1 MSVHKMNKLD
11 AVSASSDT
19 IDFWCPCC
27 HGKQLQS
34 STAGLHCSACGQ
46 HFSITQDVPVLINDT
61 NSVFEASD
69 YIFKGS
75 YVGASYGSDED
86 LTKGF
91 RGMYRRTVARIS
103 EPGVATSEM
112 NADKAIDAVC
122 SFVSNPRI
130 LVIGAGVKRY
140 GQRARIVYSDVAFS
154 KGIHVIADAHDLPF
168 SDQVF
173 DLVIAIAVLEHVA
186 DPYRVVREI
195 HRTLKTEGSVYAV
208 TPFMQPVH
216 MGAYDF
222 TRFTH
227 LGHRRLFRYF
237 SETSSGM
244 ALGPGSV
251 VGSSLKALAVSLTSS
266 RNLRRILNLLGI
278 LLAVPFKW
286 LDHVTKKSPFA
297 IDGAGGVY
305 FFGKKA
311 EIPISDRELISLY
324 RGGQ

>member
-1 MSVHKMNKLD
+1 MNEHEMNKTEN
-11 AVSASSDT
+11 VSLSSDT

-27 HGKQLQS
+27 HGEQLEK
-34 STAGLHCSACGQ
+34 STNGLHCSLCGQ
-46 HFSITQDVPVLINDT
+46 HFFITQDVPVLVNDT
-61 NSVFEASD
+61 NSVFKASD
-69 YIFKGS
+69 YILEES

-86 LTKGF
+86 ATKGF
-91 RGMYRRTVARIS
+91 RGMYRRTVAKIS
-103 EPGVATSEM
+103 EPGVATCEM
-112 NADKAIDAVC
+112 NADKAIDTIC
-122 SFVSNPRI
+122 GCVSNPSI
-130 LVIGAGVKRY
+130 LVIGAGLQRY
-140 GQRARIVYSDVAFS
+140 AQRARFVYSDVAFS
-154 KGIHVIADAHDLPF
+154 KGVHVIADAHDLPF
-168 SDQVF
+168 SDQAF

-186 DPYRVVREI
+186 DPYRVVQEI
-195 HRTLKTEGSVYAV
+195 HRILKTEGSVYAV
-208 TPFMQPVH
+208 TPFLQPVH

-251 VGSSLKALAVSLTSS
+251 VGSSLKSLAVSLTSS
-266 RNLRRILNLLGI
+266 RNLRRIFNLLGI

-286 LDHVTKKSPFA
+286 LDHLTKKSIFA
-297 IDGAGGVY
+297 LDGAGGVY

-311 EIPISDRELISLY
+311 QNPISDRELISLY

>member
-1 MSVHKMNKLD
+1 MNKPD
-11 AVSASSDT
+11 DVSTSLDT

-27 HGKQLQS
+27 HSKRLER
-34 STAGLHCSACGQ
+34 STDGLHCSACGQ
-46 HFSITQDVPVLINDT
+46 HFFIAQDVPVLINDT
-61 NSVFEASD
+61 NSVFKASD
-69 YIFKGS
+69 YVFEGS
-75 YVGASYGSDED
+75 YVGASYGSSED
-86 LTKGF
+86 TTKGF

-103 EPGVATSEM
+103 EPGVATCEM
-112 NADKAIDAVC
+112 NADKAIDVVC
-122 SFVSNPRI
+122 SCVSNPKI
-130 LVIGAGVKRY
+130 LVIGAGLKRY
-140 GQRARIVYSDVAFS
+140 AQRAHFIYSDVAFS
-154 KGIHVIADAHDLPF
+154 KDVHAIVDAHDLPF
-168 SDQVF
+168 SDQTF

-186 DPYRVVREI
+186 DPYRVVQEI

-208 TPFMQPVH
+208 TPFLQPVH

-266 RNLRRILNLLGI
+266 RNLRRILNLFGI

-286 LDHVTKKSPFA
+286 LDHLTKKSPYA

-311 EIPISDRELISLY
+311 QLPISDRELISLY